1 MWDVS
6 KYAVPWLK
14 SAKVYGLADVDDAIR
29 NPQRARMFVNEC
41 PLAPSEKVVEAVT
54 RAARHGNRYPGTSP
68 ELRARIG
75 RLYGA
80 GAAQVLLVG
89 GSSEIIDM
97 AMRVFLQPGDE
108 IVIPNPTFSMY
119 EIRATVVG
127 GKPVIVDTKPDLSY
141 NTDAMLAAVTN
152 KTKLII
158 VCNPN
163 NPTGNFIDER
173 ELTRIVETGIP
184 IFLDEAYL
192 EFYPERESKVSWIAR
207 YPNIFVTHT
216 FSKAFGL
223 AGIRFGYMVG
233 TEEMIKLF
241 TKVQIPWSASV
252 MSLSAAEAILD
263 NQEELKRKRDLNRA
277 SIEYFCKA
285 LAEVPGLK
293 PYHSHG
299 NYMLV
304 DASATGK
311 ASKDI
316 VDHACKMGFMIK
328 AMPPLH
334 GRQGFFRITPGTE
347 EENRALVKELKSFFG
362 LHV

>member
-1 MWDVS
+1 MWDLS
-6 KYAVPWLK
+6 KYAVPWLGA
-14 SAKVYGLADVDDAIR
+14 AKIYGLADVDDAIHH
-29 NPQRARMFVNEC
+29 PQKARMFVNEC
-41 PLAPSEKVVEAVT
+41 PLPPSDKVVEAVV
-54 RAARHGNRYPGTSP
+54 RAARRGNRYPGTSP

-75 RLYGA
+75 KLHGV
-80 GAAQVLLVG
+80 GPDQVLLVG

-97 AMRVFLQPGDE
+97 AARVFLQPGDE
-108 IVIPNPTFSMY
+108 IIIPNPTFSMY

-141 NTDAMLAAVTN
+141 DTDAMLAAVTPR
-152 KTKLII
+152 TKLII

-163 NPTGNFIDER
+163 NPTGCFIDER
-173 ELTRIVETGIP
+173 DLTRIVETGIP

-192 EFYPERESKVSWIAR
+192 EFYPEKESKVSWIAK

-223 AGIRFGYMVG
+223 AGIRFGYMVAS
-233 TEEMIKLF
+233 EEMIKIF
-241 TKVQIPWSASV
+241 VKVQIPWSASV
-252 MSLSAAEAILD
+252 MSLAAAEAILE
-263 NQEELKRKRDLNRA
+263 NHEELRQKRELSRK
-277 SIEYFCKA
+277 SIDFFCKT
-285 LAEVPGLK
+285 LAQIPGVK

-311 ASKDI
+311 TSKEI
-316 VDHACKMGFMIK
+316 VDHVSGQGFLIK

-334 GRQGFFRITPGTE
+334 GRKGFIRITPGTDA
-347 EENRALVKELKSFFG
+347 ENQALAAALKKC
-362 LHV
+362 LAP